1 MNYEPIGVKTSRLLS
16 ILRGVQIRGSSL
28 NCINI
33 TVLRNSYGHP
43 HTDTI
48 ERLES
53 AGAVVW
59 STPKKG
65 RIVIDTEKKIVDGY
79 LEGD

>member
-33 TVLRNSYGHP
+33 TVLRNVYGHP
-43 HTDTI
+43 HEATL
-48 ERLES
+48 ERLFLTGTKVWMTAEK
-53 AGAVVW
+53 GAVTIVVDEEV
-59 STPKKG
+59 KVNGYG
-65 RIVIDTEKKIVDGY
+65 R
-79 LEGD
+79 